1 MTGHTT
7 EKMFRNYLPKSMNY
21 AKEIHKQVAELKKT
35 A

>member
-1 MTGHTT
+1 
-7 EKMFRNYLPKSMNY
+7 MFRNYLPKSMNY